1 VLSLV
6 PKEATY
12 VYKTHRLTI
21 FKGSG
26 MTLSLWVV
34 MEFEEVCS
42 SPGPV
47 LSNFSI
53 FFYQKTARVN
63 PTKLVSKTFPQL
75 LKRSLGTA
83 LTGDS
88 RYVDVRLMVR
98 FTI

>member
-1 VLSLV
+1 M
-6 PKEATY
+6 K
-12 VYKTHRLTI
+12 
-21 FKGSG
+21 
-26 MTLSLWVV
+26 LSLWVV

-53 FFYQKTARVN
+53 FNKKTARVK

-88 RYVDVRLMVR
+88 RCVDVRLMVR
-98 FTI
+98 FPI